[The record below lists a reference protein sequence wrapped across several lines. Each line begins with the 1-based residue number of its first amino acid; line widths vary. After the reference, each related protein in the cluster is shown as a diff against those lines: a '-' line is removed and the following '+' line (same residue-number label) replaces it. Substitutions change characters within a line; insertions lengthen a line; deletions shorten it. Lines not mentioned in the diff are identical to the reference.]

1 MTQIDQQTLPN
12 VLVIDDSATV
22 RGELEKILAS
32 SGFATACAASCAEAL
47 QKFSVS
53 PPDLVLLDVMM
64 PNMDGFETCQ
74 ALRQLPDGE
83 QTPIIMLTSL
93 DDMQTITRAYE
104 VGATDFM
111 RKPVNPLVLAH
122 RLRHIL
128 RANKTFRELYLHRE
142 TLRHM
147 HAQLENLVLERTLE
161 LQRSVELLRHEAR
174 ERQRAEEELRS
185 AHIRLRSLID
195 NSPLAVVEW
204 DNNHRVQR
212 WSAQAERLFGW
223 RADEVLG
230 KHPYEWRF
238 LPDES
243 VAGQGFEQL
252 LNDSCSVT
260 RNRNFRKDGKII
272 DVEWYNSALRDES
285 GSVIS
290 LLSLA
295 QDITE
300 RQQAER
306 LKDELVSTVSHELRT
321 PLTSLRGFA
330 ELMLTREFSPEK
342 QRQFLTVIHQES
354 SRLTDLI
361 NDFLDLQRMESSK
374 QVYSFTTMSLAPLMR
389 DALSVFTSIP
399 GKHTF
404 TLDFTDELPLVRV
417 DADRLRQAL
426 TNLLSNAVKYSPQ
439 GGVISIGSRG
449 DDSSITVWV
458 ADQGIGIPLDVQPQL
473 FSKFF
478 RVNNQDTRSIGGT
491 GLGLALVKEIIE
503 AHGGRVWMKSAPGQ
517 GSTFFFSLPTISS
530 HSAESN
536 SPSKAA

>member
-1 MTQIDQQTLPN
+1 MKQIDQQTLPR
-12 VLVIDDSATV
+12 VLVIDDSPTV
-22 RGELEKILAS
+22 RQQLEKSLVS
-32 SGFATACAASCAEAL
+32 SGFAIECASNGEEAL
-47 QKFSVS
+47 QKFSIFR
-53 PPDLVLLDVMM
+53 PDLVLLDIMM
-64 PNMDGFETCQ
+64 PSMDGFETCS
-74 ALRQLPDGE
+74 ALRRLPDGE

-93 DDMQTITRAYE
+93 DDMPAITRAYE
-104 VGATDFM
+104 VGATDFI
-111 RKPVNPLVLAH
+111 RKPASPVVLVH

-128 RANKTFRELYLHRE
+128 RANKAFRELYLHRE
-142 TLRHM
+142 TLRQM
-147 HAQLENLVLERTLE
+147 HARLENLVLERTLE
-161 LQRSVELLRHEAR
+161 LQRSIELLRHEAH
-174 ERQRAEEELRS
+174 ERQRAEEKLRS
-185 AHIRLRSLID
+185 AHARLRFLID

-212 WSAQAERLFGW
+212 WSTQAERIFGW
-223 RADEVLG
+223 QAEEVLG
-230 KHPYEWRF
+230 KQPHEWRF
-238 LPDES
+238 FPDANMTDQEL
-243 VAGQGFEQL
+243 EQFQD
-252 LNDSCSVT
+252 DSCSVVKH
-260 RNRNFRKDGKII
+260 RNFRKDGKII

-285 GSVIS
+285 GCIIS

-354 SRLTDLI
+354 SRLTELI
-361 NDFLDLQRMESSK
+361 NDFLDLQRMESGK
-374 QVYSFTTMSLAPLMR
+374 QVYNFTTMSLAPLIR

-404 TLDFTDELPLVRV
+404 VLDFTDALPLVRV
-417 DADRLRQAL
+417 DVDRLRQVL

-439 GGVISIGSRG
+439 GGVIAVGSRE
-449 DDSSITVWV
+449 DDSSIVVWV
-458 ADQGIGIPLDVQPQL
+458 ADQGIGIPSEVQSQL

-503 AHGGRVWMKSAPGQ
+503 AHGGRVWVKSSPGQ
-517 GSTFFFSLPTISS
+517 GSSFFFSLPTVSFQPEKS
-530 HSAESN
+530 FF
-536 SPSKAA
+536 PSRAA